1 MAKKDNENKRIAT
14 DILKLVGGKE
24 NVSTVAHCMTRLR
37 LTLKD
42 ESKIDVEA
50 IKKVEGVMGC
60 VNQEGQLQ
68 VILGP
73 GKVNKVCAEFE
84 KLAEV
89 KDGDSS
95 QIGDGKALKDS
106 INKKNQTPF
115 KSALKRIGNVFIP
128 LIPGFIGCGLMLA
141 LNNALTKF
149 APGWEGSQ
157 MAILLSTM
165 ANGVFGI
172 LNVIAGYNASKEFG
186 GSPIIGAI
194 LASIITAPALADV
207 VLFGNNIVPGRG
219 GVLSILAVSAFAAWL
234 EKLVRKIVPDVLD
247 LFINPIVVIIVSTA
261 VALLVIQPI
270 GGFIADG
277 VATMA
282 VAGIEQGGPIVGF
295 ILSALF
301 LPLVMTGVHHGL
313 TPIHAQLIAET
324 GVTVLLPILAMAG
337 AGQVGAS
344 FAVYIRTKN
353 QRLKKT
359 VLSSLIPGVLGV
371 GEPLIYGV
379 TLPLV
384 KPFIGACIGGG
395 IGGAIMAIFKVGA
408 MGMGVSG
415 VLLAP
420 LTNSIPMYLLAVAG
434 AYVGGF
440 IATMAIGFDDPQE

>member
-14 DILKLVGGKE
+14 DILSLVGGKE

-42 ESKIDVEA
+42 ESKIDTEA

-68 VILGP
+68 IILGP

-84 KLAEV
+84 KLADL
-89 KDGDSS
+89 KAGNTS
-95 QIGDGKALKDS
+95 QIDNGKALKDS

-115 KSALKRIGNVFIP
+115 KSLLKKIGNVFIP

-141 LNNALTKF
+141 LNNALNKF
-149 APGWEGSQ
+149 APGWDGSQ
-157 MAILLSTM
+157 MAILLGAM

-172 LNVIAGYNASKEFG
+172 LNIIVGYNASKEFG
-186 GSPIIGAI
+186 GSPIIGAV
-194 LASIITAPALADV
+194 LASIVTSSALSDV

-219 GVLSILAVSAFAAWL
+219 GVLSILAISAFASWL
-234 EKLVRKIVPDVLD
+234 EKQVRKIVPDVLD
-247 LFINPIVVIIVSTA
+247 LFINPIVVIIISTA

-270 GGFIADG
+270 GGFISDS

-282 VAGIEQGGPIVGF
+282 VVGIEKGGPIVGF
-295 ILSALF
+295 ILASLF

-344 FAVYIRTKN
+344 FAVYMKTKN

-359 VLSSLIPGVLGV
+359 VMSSLIPGILGV

-420 LTNSIPMYLLAVAG
+420 LTNNVAMYLVAVAG
-434 AYVGGF
+434 AYIGGF

>member
-1 MAKKDNENKRIAT
+1 MAKNNANKEIAT
-14 DILKLVGGKE
+14 SVLELVGGKD
-24 NVSTVAHCMTRLR
+24 NVSVVAHCMTRLR
-37 LTLKD
+37 ITLKD
-42 ESKIDVEA
+42 ETKADIEK
-50 IKKVEGVMGC
+50 IKKVEGIMGC
-60 VNQEGQLQ
+60 VNQESQLQ

-84 KLAEV
+84 KLIDLKAGEV
-89 KDGDSS
+89 SK
-95 QIGDGKALKDS
+95 IGDGKALKDS

-115 KSALKRIGNVFIP
+115 KSLLKKISNIFIP

-141 LNNALTKF
+141 LNNALNKF
-149 APGWEGSQ
+149 APGWEGGQ
-157 MAILLSTM
+157 MAILLGAM
-165 ANGVFGI
+165 ASGVFGI
-172 LNVIAGYNASKEFG
+172 LNVIVGYNASKEFG

-194 LASIITAPALADV
+194 LASIVTSPALADV

-219 GVLSILAVSAFAAWL
+219 GILSILAISAFASLL
-234 EKLVRKIVPDVLD
+234 EKQARKIIPDVLD
-247 LFINPIVVIIVSTA
+247 LFVNPIVVITISTA
-261 VALLVIQPI
+261 VALLVIQPV
-270 GGFIADG
+270 GGFISDG

-282 VAGIEQGGPIVGF
+282 VVGIEKGGALTGF
-295 ILSALF
+295 ILAGLF

-344 FAVYIRTKN
+344 FAVYVKTKN

-359 VLSSLIPGVLGV
+359 VMSSLIPGVLGV

-395 IGGAIMAIFKVGA
+395 VGGAIMAIFKVGA

-420 LTNSIPMYLLAVAG
+420 LTNNIAMYLVAVAG
-434 AYVGGF
+434 AYIGGF
-440 IATMAIGFDDPQE
+440 IATMVIGFDDPQE

>member
-14 DILKLVGGKE
+14 DVLSLVGGKE

-50 IKKVEGVMGC
+50 IKKVDGVMGC

-73 GKVNKVCAEFE
+73 GKVNKVCTEFE

-89 KDGDSS
+89 KAGSVSEDDN
-95 QIGDGKALKDS
+95 GKALKDS

-141 LNNALTKF
+141 LNNALNKF

-207 VLFGNNIVPGRG
+207 VLFGNNVVPGRG

-234 EKLVRKIVPDVLD
+234 ERLVRKIVPDVLD
-247 LFINPIVVIIVSTA
+247 LFVNPIVVIIVSTA

-344 FAVYIRTKN
+344 FAVYMKTKN

-359 VLSSLIPGVLGV
+359 VISSLIPGVLGV

-395 IGGAIMAIFKVGA
+395 IGGAIMALFKVGA

-420 LTNSIPMYLLAVAG
+420 LTNNIAMYLLAVAG

>member
-1 MAKKDNENKRIAT
+1 MDKTNANKEIA
-14 DILKLVGGKE
+14 INVLGLVGGKD
-24 NVSTVAHCMTRLR
+24 NVSVVAHCMTRLR
-37 LTLKD
+37 ITLKD
-42 ESKIDVEA
+42 DSKAKIEE

-68 VILGP
+68 IILGP

-84 KLAEV
+84 KLTDLKAGEV
-89 KDGDSS
+89 SE
-95 QIGDGKALKDS
+95 IGDGKALKDS

-115 KSALKRIGNVFIP
+115 KSFLKKLSNIFIP

-141 LNNALTKF
+141 LNNALNKF
-149 APGWEGSQ
+149 APGWDGSQ
-157 MAILLSTM
+157 MAILLGAM

-172 LNVIAGYNASKEFG
+172 LNVIVGYNASKEFG

-194 LASIITAPALADV
+194 LASIVTSSALADI

-219 GVLSILAVSAFAAWL
+219 GVLSILAISAFASWL
-234 EKLVRKIVPDVLD
+234 ERQVRKIVPDVLD
-247 LFINPIVVIIVSTA
+247 LFINPIVVIILSTA
-261 VALLVIQPI
+261 VALLVIQPV

-282 VAGIEQGGPIVGF
+282 VVGIEKGGPIVGF
-295 ILSALF
+295 ILAGLF

-344 FAVYIRTKN
+344 FAVYMKTKN

-359 VLSSLIPGVLGV
+359 VMSSLIPGILGV

-395 IGGAIMAIFKVGA
+395 IGGAIMALFKVGA

-420 LTNSIPMYLLAVAG
+420 LTNNVAMYLLAVVG

-440 IATMAIGFDDPQE
+440 IATVLIGFDDPQE

>member
-1 MAKKDNENKRIAT
+1 MSKDNANRKIAA
-14 DILKLVGGKE
+14 DILKLVGEKE

-42 ESKIDVEA
+42 ESKVDVEA
-50 IKKVEGVMGC
+50 IKKIDGVMGC

-73 GKVNKVCAEFE
+73 GKVNKVFAEFE
-84 KLAEV
+84 ELSGVKGGVSAE
-89 KDGDSS
+89 
-95 QIGDGKALKDS
+95 IGDGKALKDS

-115 KSALKRIGNVFIP
+115 KSALKKIGNVFIP

-141 LNNALTKF
+141 LNNALNKF

-157 MAILLSTM
+157 MALLLGTM

-172 LNVIAGYNASKEFG
+172 LNIIAGYNASKEFG
-186 GSPIIGAI
+186 GSPIIGAV

-207 VLFGNNIVPGRG
+207 VLFGNNVVPGRG

-234 EKLVRKIVPDVLD
+234 EKQVRKIVPDVLD
-247 LFINPIVVIIVSTA
+247 LFINPIVVIVISTA
-261 VALLVIQPI
+261 VALLAIQPV

-282 VAGIEQGGPIVGF
+282 VVGIEKGGPLVGF
-295 ILSALF
+295 ILAGLF

-337 AGQVGAS
+337 AGHVGAS
-344 FAVYIRTKN
+344 FAVYMKTKN

-395 IGGAIMAIFKVGA
+395 IGGAIMALFKVGA

-415 VLLAP
+415 ILLAP
-420 LTNSIPMYLLAVAG
+420 LTNNVSMYLLAVAG

-440 IATMAIGFDDPQE
+440 IATTLIGFEDPQE